1 MKNQRNYDASRE
13 AEAILFGDPIP
24 SEPKRPWFG
33 CWDRSD
39 LIIGALGVT
48 LAVTC
53 AMFPWYIFFNQEK
66 FGVRAFVFDNKSNG
80 NGTPG
85 RGMSVTPVGKAPKNE
100 QRPSMELDFFPTAT
114 VSARE
119 EMQMAAAEFDQPYPA
134 DLINFKLIHVA
145 NGRAMIQDED
155 GLWVVQ
161 KGSQLPDA
169 SRLVSIE
176 QRDGTWAIITSR
188 DGVISLTQ

>member
-24 SEPKRPWFG
+24 SERAPWYG
-33 CWDRSD
+33 SWDRSD
-39 LIIGALGVT
+39 LIIGALGVA

-66 FGVRAFVFDNKSNG
+66 FGVREFVFDNKSNG

-85 RGMSVTPVGKAPKNE
+85 RGMSVTPVNKAPKNE
-100 QRPSMELDFFPTAT
+100 DRPGMELDFFPTAT

-119 EMQMAAAEFDQPYPA
+119 EMQLAAAEFDQPYPA
-134 DLINFKLIHVA
+134 DLVNFKLIHVA

-188 DGVISLTQ
+188 DGVITLTQ